1 MEDSERTPLLLRPV
15 GRRTAL
21 VRPST
26 QRKLACAAVLLAE
39 MFERVACY
47 SLSGTLVFFLTKAPF
62 CWDSPLATS
71 LELIFTAVM
80 YVTGLFGGWISDS
93 YLGRYSTIIIGYII
107 YLIGYIYM
115 PILAFYSEHAPSCM
129 YAKPLP
135 EGTPC
140 NSTWDVD
147 FTPPFCSSEVD
158 DKTTCVASLIPFTIF
173 IAIGAGVVR
182 TNLAPFGGDQVRSL
196 PLIFTL

>member
-107 YLIGYIYM
+107 YLVGYIYM
-115 PILAFYSEHAPSCM
+115 PILAYWPEDPSCS
-129 YAKPLP
+129 YIEPIA
-135 EGTPC
+135 GSTPC
-140 NSTWDVD
+140 NCSWTTNSTPLFCNAKVD
-147 FTPPFCSSEVD
+147 GEAACSTPLYIF
-158 DKTTCVASLIPFTIF
+158 LIL
-173 IAIGAGVVR
+173 IAIGAGMVNV
-182 TNLAPFGGDQVRSL
+182 NLPPFGGDQVSPFL
-196 PLIFTL
+196 